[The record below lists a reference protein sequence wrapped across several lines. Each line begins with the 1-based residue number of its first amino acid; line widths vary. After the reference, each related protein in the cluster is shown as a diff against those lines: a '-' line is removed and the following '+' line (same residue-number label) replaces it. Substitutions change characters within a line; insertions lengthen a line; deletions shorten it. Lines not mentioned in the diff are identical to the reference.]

1 VFQGGI
7 KAVIW
12 TDFLQ
17 GVVMVV
23 ASLVVI
29 ILGLIH
35 VGGFMP
41 VWEKS
46 NEGQRIK
53 IFEYVHML
61 LTRER
66 LGKDVLVLSNKLEY
80 SMALMHF

>member
-1 VFQGGI
+1 MFQGGI

-29 ILGLIH
+29 VLGLIH
-35 VGGFMP
+35 VGGFIP

-46 NEGQRIK
+46 IEGQRIK
-53 IFEYVHML
+53 IFEYDHIL
-61 LTRER
+61 
-66 LGKDVLVLSNKLEY
+66 
-80 SMALMHF
+80 